1 MEDDIHAKI
10 LAFVADHKAGVSCQA
25 WKNFL
30 YTSLYLQHRI
40 RFNRQLDKGSV
51 IFSYNAVRPLGED
64 FEESVSYNFAFA
76 SNHTYTMQWTRTFD
90 AWTSQ
95 SEQQCGCWS
104 IVKDQLLCETHEP
117 RRKVGDNEVRFAEA
131 GWKFYVAIDD
141 ILDSRGIYFQDT
153 IGAQPKRWELIA
165 RTGRESTSK
174 TLSWQESDAE
184 ATSAGNSPTA
194 RLVLAPS
201 FAPPQEDARFVDI
214 DGDMHEVS
222 GDIAANWPE
231 HEWERLMRCRLR
243 FGING

>member
-10 LAFVADHKAGVSCQA
+10 LAFVADHKAGVSCLS
-25 WKNFL
+25 WRDFL

-40 RFNRQLDKGSV
+40 RINRQLDKGPV

-64 FEESVSYNFAFA
+64 FEESVSYNFTFA
-76 SNHTYTMQWTRTFD
+76 ANHTYVMQWTRTFD

-104 IVKDQLLCETHEP
+104 IVKDQVFCETHEP
-117 RRKVGDNEVRFAEA
+117 RREVSDTEVRFAPA
-131 GWKFYVAIDD
+131 GFKFYVAIDL
-141 ILDSRGIYFQDT
+141 ILDSRGIYFQDK
-153 IGAQPKRWELIA
+153 IGAPPKSWELPA
-165 RTGRESTSK
+165 RTGREATTK
-174 TLSWQESDAE
+174 TLSWQASDAE
-184 ATSAGNSPTA
+184 ATSAENSPVA
-194 RLVLAPS
+194 RPVVP
-201 FAPPQEDARFVDI
+201 PPQEDARFVDI

>member
-1 MEDDIHAKI
+1 MVLEDDIHGKI
-10 LAFVADHKAGVSCQA
+10 LAFVADHKAGVSCKE
-25 WKNFL
+25 WKEFL
-30 YTSLYLQHRI
+30 YTSLYRQHRI

-76 SNHTYTMQWTRTFD
+76 SSHTYVMQWTRTFD

-104 IVKDQLLCETHEP
+104 IVEDQILCETHEP
-117 RRKVGDNEVRFAEA
+117 RRKISDTEVRFAPA
-131 GWKFYVAIDD
+131 GFKFNIAIDD
-141 ILDSRGIYFQDT
+141 ILDSRGIYFQDK
-153 IGAQPKRWELIA
+153 IGAPPKQWELIA
-165 RTGRESTSK
+165 RTGREATTK

-184 ATSAGNSPTA
+184 ATSAENSPIVRA
-194 RLVLAPS
+194 VA
-201 FAPPQEDARFVDI
+201 APPQEDARFVDI